1 MEQSNSNAISSL
13 TDRELIEK
21 ILLHELSFLTRDAL
35 EDYYY
40 EYQYEIYRAGTRE
53 ELIDTALHY
62 KLDI

>member
-1 MEQSNSNAISSL
+1 MEQSNAINCSL

-40 EYQYEIYRAGTRE
+40 EYQYEVYRSGTRE
-53 ELIDTALHY
+53 ELIDEALRY
-62 KLDI
+62 GLDI

>member
-1 MEQSNSNAISSL
+1 MEQSNAIDCSL

-40 EYQYEIYRAGTRE
+40 EYQYEVYRSGTRE
-53 ELIDTALHY
+53 ELIDEALRY
-62 KLDI
+62 GLDI